1 LPPYRFE
8 AGTPAIAEAVGLAT
22 AIRYL
27 DALDLDAVA
36 RLEHERL
43 AYATAALS
51 DIRGLRIVGT
61 ARQKAGI
68 LSFVLEGVH
77 PHDVA
82 SILDGEGVAVRA
94 GHHCCQPLMARL
106 ELPATVRAS
115 FALYTTREEIDAL
128 VAGLHRV
135 REIFR

>member
-1 LPPYRFE
+1 MISAVSFQATTYQLPPYRFE

-22 AIRYL
+22 AIRYV

-43 AYATAALS
+43 AYATTALS
-51 DIRGLRIVGT
+51 SIRGLRIVGT

-82 SILDGEGVAVRA
+82 SILDGEGSRFAPGTIA
-94 GHHCCQPLMARL
+94 
-106 ELPATVRAS
+106 AS
-115 FALYTTREEIDAL
+115 R
-128 VAGLHRV
+128 
-135 REIFR
+135 